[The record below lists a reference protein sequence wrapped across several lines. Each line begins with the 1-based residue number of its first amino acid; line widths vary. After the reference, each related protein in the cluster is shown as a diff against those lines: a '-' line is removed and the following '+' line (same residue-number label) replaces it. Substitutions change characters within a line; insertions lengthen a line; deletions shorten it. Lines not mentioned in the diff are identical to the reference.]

1 MFTCL
6 LRCENFSWK
15 VTLFSRFPLRI
26 WNSYLPGIFIII
38 ICDGAFSM
46 GFFVVVA
53 RSLFFFCHVISFH
66 QVFKASISC
75 YFSNNIKVHCTRD
88 SQELSSEWRT
98 PLCTYALM
106 TYMKVVSIYVINITS
121 GSVKNTMKYHYR
133 VLICRQY
140 KFRQLHLKHGGTSLY
155 QIRSSCLIFISNI
168 GTYLFWKENRR

>member
-6 LRCENFSWK
+6 LRCENFSLK
-15 VTLFSRFPLRI
+15 VTLFSHFPLGI
-26 WNSYLPGIFIII
+26 WNSYLPGIIIILIIIITIII

-98 PLCTYALM
+98 PLCTYVLF
-106 TYMKVVSIYVINITS
+106 TYMKVVSIYVTNITS
-121 GSVKNTMKYHYR
+121 GSVKDTMKYHYR

-140 KFRQLHLKHGGTSLY
+140 KFR
-155 QIRSSCLIFISNI
+155 
-168 GTYLFWKENRR
+168 